1 MQMSSFFRAHS
12 ALAQENDSR
21 TCVKFASQI
30 VPKCEV
36 LFSTK
41 QVTREDL
48 DFMETEEK
56 VPLKDRNCKYAHKF
70 DSRACSFTSQLLQN
84 KKGKENKCMCLEE

>member
-30 VPKCEV
+30 VPKCDV

-48 DFMETEEK
+48 DFIKTKHATHALRKYVLNMWME
-56 VPLKDRNCKYAHKF
+56 
-70 DSRACSFTSQLLQN
+70 
-84 KKGKENKCMCLEE
+84 